1 LAVPPYV
8 FQGPPCSP
16 FCGMGILMWS
26 GCSLKTDWLCA
37 CVQKGDHRTALK
49 KYRKSL
55 RYLDVCWEK
64 GELDE
69 GNKFLE
75 LLIALII

>member
-1 LAVPPYV
+1 MTAVASARA
-8 FQGPPCSP
+8 FGND
-16 FCGMGILMWS
+16 FF
-26 GCSLKTDWLCA
+26 K
-37 CVQKGDHRTALK
+37 KGDHRTALK

-75 LLIALII
+75 LLIALIM